1 MAHSEGALAA
11 VNHYKNSLPPE
22 PEPLDML
29 TFNNGLA
36 AGTFVNLVIRCY
48 FKHENESGQE
58 CFLKAIDR
66 NAINNIVL
74 KTLNLKPMLELGLPF
89 STASKLVIDSC
100 YNKAAFNI
108 HYGLELAKYTIVSF
122 ASFLIPAKLFS
133 NEIIT
138 NQFSLGF
145 MINTFPIALEP
156 AVDSLTEYALNGIC
170 SVTGHCLANA
180 MIE

>member
-1 MAHSEGALAA
+1 MFYYMYDTYTYIIG
-11 VNHYKNSLPPE
+11 VRT
-22 PEPLDML
+22 
-29 TFNNGLA
+29 TF
-36 AGTFVNLVIRCY
+36 TDTCH
-48 FKHENESGQE
+48 FK
-58 CFLKAIDR
+58 
-66 NAINNIVL
+66 
-74 KTLNLKPMLELGLPF
+74 
-89 STASKLVIDSC
+89 ST
-100 YNKAAFNI
+100 
-108 HYGLELAKYTIVSF
+108 F